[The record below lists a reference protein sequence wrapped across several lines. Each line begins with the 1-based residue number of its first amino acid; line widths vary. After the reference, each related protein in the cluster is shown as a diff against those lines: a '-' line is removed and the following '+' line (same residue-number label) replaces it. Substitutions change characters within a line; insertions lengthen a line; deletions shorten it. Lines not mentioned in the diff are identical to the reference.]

1 MDCVTAQEQESTP
14 IVVGSIVESIVDTI
28 VRDAASAKRLKRTE
42 PIAVHWTNLSIRQ
55 PVNGDS
61 VIQVRHRRPHGSI
74 EFYLDGLH
82 KDAPLAATAFSASHY
97 GPFRNEP
104 PHFAAERLEE
114 VQAVV
119 TKLIQTIK
127 TDETVAPQYRCL
139 TKILAGAC
147 QNSHSPMAFDA
158 DDIVTKLRLIAD
170 GHAREYVSYDALRV
184 S

>member
-1 MDCVTAQEQESTP
+1 MSAVEGPEQAALTALALHSN
-14 IVVGSIVESIVDTI
+14 
-28 VRDAASAKRLKRTE
+28 RLKFIETS
-42 PIAVHWTNLSIRQ
+42 ASSAFSLSLSIRQ
-55 PVNGDS
+55 PVNDDTIIE
-61 VIQVRHRRPHGSI
+61 VIHELHGCIS
-74 EFYLDGLH
+74 FYLDGLH
-82 KDAPLAATAFSASHY
+82 KDAPLAATAFSASHF
-97 GPFRNEP
+97 GPFDNEP

-147 QNSHSPMAFDA
+147 LNSHSPMAFDA
-158 DDIVTKLRLIAD
+158 DDIATKLRLIAD